1 MAAPVATTMEAEGGP
16 LGPGE
21 RWAPVGAV
29 SAATAEE
36 EEEDEEEAAAAG
48 DGSVPRLRAERRRL
62 QGALLALA
70 SHFAQVQFR
79 LRQVARAAPAEQRRL
94 LRELEEFA
102 FRACPAPRA
111 PVSARAPHPPHS
123 PKPPPVPVTARPGH
137 GAAVPGGCGG
147 RGSGEGLEWPRQ
159 RQRGLGAGPGSRV
172 VLTG

>member
-1 MAAPVATTMEAEGGP
+1 MEAEGAP

-36 EEEDEEEAAAAG
+36 EDEEENEEAAAAAG
-48 DGSVPRLRAERRRL
+48 GSPQSVPRLRAERCRL

-79 LRQVARAAPAEQRRL
+79 LRQVARAGPGEQQRL

-102 FRACPAPRA
+102 FRGCPGPA
-111 PVSARAPHPPHS
+111 PVSA
-123 PKPPPVPVTARPGH
+123 
-137 GAAVPGGCGG
+137 GGTRVCW
-147 RGSGEGLEWPRQ
+147 GEGSAVRF
-159 RQRGLGAGPGSRV
+159 GMA
-172 VLTG
+172 